1 MWEGHRERMTE
12 GKKAKEKE
20 GTEANE
26 RTRKQIDV
34 ENVSST
40 SGLAFPRTIQGLL

>member
-1 MWEGHRERMTE
+1 MWEGHRERMRE

-26 RTRKQIDV
+26 RKRKQTDI
-34 ENVSST
+34 ENVLPT
-40 SGLAFPRTIQGLL
+40 SRLAFPRTMQGLL